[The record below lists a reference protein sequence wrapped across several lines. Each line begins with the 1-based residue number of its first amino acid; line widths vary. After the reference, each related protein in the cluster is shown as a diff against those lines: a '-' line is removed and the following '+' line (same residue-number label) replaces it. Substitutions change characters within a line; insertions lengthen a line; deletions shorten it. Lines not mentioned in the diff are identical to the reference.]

1 MTIIRQSSF
10 RAREAVASFSRGS
23 REEPLLASGC
33 GYKASGWICNGGARS
48 NRAREAMGTR
58 PTFSRPAQPFA
69 VASALEN
76 GPDNLQKRRRS
87 H

>member
-10 RAREAVASFSRGS
+10 RAREAVAFFSGGS
-23 REEPLLASGC
+23 REEPLVASGW
-33 GYKASGWICNGGARS
+33 GYKVSGWICNGGARY
-48 NRAREAMGTR
+48 NRAREAMGTH
-58 PTFSRPAQPFA
+58 PTFSRPVRPFA
-69 VASALEN
+69 VASALEK